1 MRPLC
6 IRFMYVRCAAS
17 LLKEGIRLLHIGMIT
32 FLSKV
37 FHLSWFPT
45 MSCNLMMNAQKW
57 HVLQWFWLCSVH
69 FTPTGSYPG
78 LSCSSSRGHSGKPPW
93 RDKCAW
99 CRTKLLCWT
108 GGFKSFEN
116 YNKRKNSLSPCQ
128 SQYPSKTHILG
139 TTFQLWSILTI
150 ERMNSTMM
158 ANTNGGLHS
167 GPMQESGSFQF
178 SIGIS
183 HP

>member
-1 MRPLC
+1 MHRNDLFC
-6 IRFMYVRCAAS
+6 SGSGCARVI
-17 LLKEGIRLLHIGMIT
+17 LHQQDRVLGCHEVPQGDTLENDCEGT
-32 FLSKV
+32 
-37 FHLSWFPT
+37 
-45 MSCNLMMNAQKW
+45 N
-57 HVLQWFWLCSVH
+57 VH
-69 FTPTGSYPG
+69 DAEPNFS
-78 LSCSSSRGHSGKPPW
+78 
-93 RDKCAW
+93 AEQA
-99 CRTKLLCWT
+99 
-108 GGFKSFEN
+108 GGFQRKKIPIAYSLALINKS
-116 YNKRKNSLSPCQ
+116 
-128 SQYPSKTHILG
+128 HILG